1 MRASLS
7 DFDSLVCREQVCA
20 LRAHSPNCCPYSV
33 IFCNHSVPRGAHLMI
48 ESICATATV
57 QILYITRE
65 TRRWSG
71 EKLPG
76 ENKVFLHNDQI
87 RQTLS

>member
-57 QILYITRE
+57 QILF
-65 TRRWSG
+65 
-71 EKLPG
+71 
-76 ENKVFLHNDQI
+76 FLRGRHGDGLGKSYQVKTKYFCTVIKNG
-87 RQTLS
+87 RL